1 MRAITQERRR
11 PRQATRVRVRRERP
25 SGALGRYT
33 DDRGEPRE
41 IVCRA
46 GANGSRLVIDR
57 LATTRG
63 DERLVAHL
71 AADEPAE
78 NADIVTS
85 LYVADT
91 EGRHCR
97 RLQPDDL
104 TYDPSSGRTTDPAP
118 ALEQPIETREGQ
130 LIDARGYTYSLHTT
144 GKGSS
149 IPELRWHS
157 HPPSSSGPD
166 PELVSLRHV
175 IGNLQSYE
183 PARVLTTRALATRDR
198 DDAVSVCVLRAE
210 LHRINASRIVLN
222 RGLREAVLAA
232 VNTRGLSMSEI
243 AIRCGR
249 VKRDSN
255 GTPSGETSWL
265 GRRIGLL
272 PEGGKSAPTPWVSS
286 EVLALVAR
294 RGLGVAPRDVEV
306 D

>member
-1 MRAITQERRR
+1 MSAITQERRC
-11 PRQATRVRVRRERP
+11 PREATRVRLRRHRP

-33 DDRGEPRE
+33 DDSGEQRE

-78 NADIVTS
+78 NADIIAS

-91 EGRHCR
+91 DGRYCR
-97 RLQPDDL
+97 RLQPDDF
-104 TYDPSSGRTTDPAP
+104 TCDPFTGRAAAPAP
-118 ALEQPIETREGQ
+118 ERPSETTAAR
-130 LIDARGYTYSLHTT
+130 LIDALGCTYSLHATCE
-144 GKGSS
+144 GRS
-149 IPELRWHS
+149 IAQLRWHS
-157 HPPSSSGPD
+157 RPPDDGGPD
-166 PELVSLRHV
+166 LEVVSLRHV
-175 IGNLQSYE
+175 IGSLESYE
-183 PARVLTTRALATRDR
+183 PARVLTATAVATHDH
-198 DDAVSVCVLRAE
+198 DDAVSVSVLRTE
-210 LHRINASRIVLN
+210 LNRLNASGIVLN
-222 RGLREAVLAA
+222 RGLREAVVAA

-249 VKRDSN
+249 LKRDTN
-255 GTPSGETSWL
+255 GTASGETSWL

-272 PEGGKSAPTPWVSS
+272 PEGGKSTPTPWVSS

-294 RGLGVAPRDVEV
+294 RGLGIAPRDVELG
-306 D
+306 

>member
-1 MRAITQERRR
+1 M
-11 PRQATRVRVRRERP
+11 
-25 SGALGRYT
+25 
-33 DDRGEPRE
+33 
-41 IVCRA
+41 
-46 GANGSRLVIDR
+46 IDR

-85 LYVADT
+85 LYLADT

-97 RLQPDDL
+97 RLQLDDL
-104 TYDPSSGRTTDPAP
+104 SYDPSSGHTTDPAP
-118 ALEQPIETREGQ
+118 ALERPSETLEGQ
-130 LIDARGYTYSLHTT
+130 LIDVRGYAHSLHATR
-144 GKGSS
+144 KGSS

-157 HPPSSSGPD
+157 HPPSSGGGD
-166 PELVSLRHV
+166 PEIVSLRHV
-175 IGNLQSYE
+175 IGNLESYE
-183 PARVLTTRALATRDR
+183 PARVLTARALATHDR
-198 DDAVSVCVLRAE
+198 DDAVSVCLLRAE
-210 LHRINASRIVLN
+210 LHRIDASRIVLN

-255 GTPSGETSWL
+255 GTESGETSWL

-294 RGLGVAPRDVEV
+294 RGLSIAPRDVEV